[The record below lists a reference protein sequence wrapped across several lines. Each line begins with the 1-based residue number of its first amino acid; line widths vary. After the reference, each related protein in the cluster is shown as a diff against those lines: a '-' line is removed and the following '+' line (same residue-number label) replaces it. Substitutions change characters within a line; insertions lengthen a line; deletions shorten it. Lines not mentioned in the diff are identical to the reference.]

1 MMKTKH
7 YSVFHQARPVDER
20 HNKQW
25 LTEEIRCGNMRIVI
39 VEDETLIRENVRNI
53 LRGLEYYNQG
63 IKLEEIAHNLNVSE
77 EYLST

>member
-1 MMKTKH
+1 
-7 YSVFHQARPVDER
+7 
-20 HNKQW
+20 
-25 LTEEIRCGNMRIVI
+25 MRIVI

-53 LRGLEYYNQG
+53 LRGLECYNQG